1 MRRWFHR
8 PPIPQ
13 HVKLPNGIYSA
24 ISKADDFSALSTEG
38 NGIEKGRSEDC
49 MHKSSLVFRVCEAEE
64 MRKRTYEKERERG
77 VNKDKKQYDKK
88 IDDENEIDK

>member
-1 MRRWFHR
+1 
-8 PPIPQ
+8 
-13 HVKLPNGIYSA
+13 
-24 ISKADDFSALSTEG
+24 
-38 NGIEKGRSEDC
+38 
-49 MHKSSLVFRVCEAEE
+49 